1 MSEEVKFVPY
11 EEAKK
16 IIGNIVEE
24 EHIHELN
31 RQILTVYDLK
41 GKELC
46 WFDAAEVLS
55 EVGGGKKKKRPTD
68 QESEEVKLAA
78 VEYIMHRIPE
88 WVVKK

>member
-46 WFDAAEVLS
+46 WFDAVEVLS
-55 EVGGGKKKKRPTD
+55 EVGAAKKKRPTD

-88 WVVKK
+88 WVTEK